1 MDLLPQVTNW
11 IVNKLSFDDTQGIN
25 ENFNSYGY
33 SSLYAFENYGSATL
47 IFFIMPVVLILAKF
61 IEITKLSG
69 LSEIAVK
76 LLQSVCWNGVLGYF
90 FEMYLVLT
98 MCGLMNLYYIR
109 FDSAANILN
118 SLLAVFFLS
127 VSVLL
132 PIFYG
137 YFYFKNF

>member
-1 MDLLPQVTNW
+1 M
-11 IVNKLSFDDTQGIN
+11 KFDETEGID
-25 ENFNSYGY
+25 ETFDEYGY

-47 IFFIMPVVLILAKF
+47 IFLIVPVVLVLAK
-61 IEITKLSG
+61 ITEIMQING
-69 LSEIAVK
+69 LSELAK
-76 LLQSVCWNGVLGYF
+76 KFQSSIYWNGVLGYF

-109 FDSAANILN
+109 FDSVANVLN
-118 SLLAVFFLS
+118 FLLTVFFLS

-137 YFYFKNF
+137 YFYFKKLESFKAGNK